1 MSQIT
6 EPQKLRRH
14 LGLFDATTIVAG
26 SMIGSAIFF
35 GLSIMAGYV
44 MTPGI
49 LIGLWII
56 GGVFT
61 VLGAISC
68 SELAAMFPH
77 SGGQYVY
84 LREAF
89 GDFWAFLFG
98 WGQFLVI
105 QTGTIAAVAIAFAK
119 YLGSFVPELGE
130 ATVLTV
136 VPLGQLFLPEAWQA
150 HLPAFLLRVELNS
163 AQLVACAVIAF
174 LTGINIWG
182 VRQGAFVQN
191 LFTVLKV
198 AALVA
203 LIAVGLSHVH
213 DTSNFFPLVKPIQ
226 GHEAL
231 QMGLLAAMA
240 VALSKA
246 LFAYDAWYTVA
257 FVAEEVRDT
266 DRTLPRAM
274 VIGTLLVT
282 VLYVLTNLAYLAIL
296 PVGEIAGIEENRVA
310 QQVAEVMFGNV
321 GWILVIM
328 AILISTF
335 GCVNGLI
342 LGGAR
347 VFYAMARE
355 GLFFRRCAD
364 LHPKARTP
372 GTALIFQ
379 GVWSMALTLT
389 GSYSDLLTYTMFM
402 AVLFGALTIAAVYKL
417 RISQPDRPRPYR
429 CWGYPVT
436 PAIYLAISVVF
447 LIGVA
452 QGAWFSTVAGIALM
466 LSGIPFYIY
475 WKKRRSII

>member
-1 MSQIT
+1 MT
-6 EPQKLRRH
+6 EPHQLRRH

-35 GLSIMAGYV
+35 GLSIMADYV

-61 VLGAISC
+61 VLGAIAC

-119 YLGSFVPELGE
+119 YLGSFIPQLGE
-130 ATVLTV
+130 AHVLKV
-136 VPLGQLFLPEAWQA
+136 IPMGSLLPIAWQA
-150 HLPAFLLRVELNS
+150 HLPSFLVNLEINS

-182 VRQGAFVQN
+182 VRKGAFVQN

-198 AALVA
+198 AALAA
-203 LIAVGLSHVH
+203 LIAAGLSHVR
-213 DTSNFFPLVKPIQ
+213 DTSNFFPLVQPTAGVKA
-226 GHEAL
+226 EAL
-231 QMGLLAAMA
+231 KMGLLAAMA
-240 VALSKA
+240 VAFSKA

-266 DRTLPRAM
+266 DRTLPRSM
-274 VIGTLLVT
+274 LLGTLLVT
-282 VLYVLTNLAYLAIL
+282 FLYVLTNLAYLAVL
-296 PVGEIAGIEENRVA
+296 PIGQIAGIPENRVA
-310 QQVAEVMFGNV
+310 QQVAEVLFGNI
-321 GWILVIM
+321 GWTLVIV

-335 GCVNGLI
+335 GCINGMI

-347 VFYAMARE
+347 VSYAMARE
-355 GLFFRRCAD
+355 GLFFRRCAEFAPQSPHARHGTCLPGRLVDGSDAYRLVFRPAD
-364 LHPKARTP
+364 LHHVHGRAFRR
-372 GTALIFQ
+372 ADDCRRLQ
-379 GVWSMALTLT
+379 
-389 GSYSDLLTYTMFM
+389 
-402 AVLFGALTIAAVYKL
+402 AA
-417 RISQPDRPRPYR
+417 
-429 CWGYPVT
+429 
-436 PAIYLAISVVF
+436 F
-447 LIGVA
+447 
-452 QGAWFSTVAGIALM
+452 
-466 LSGIPFYIY
+466 
-475 WKKRRSII
+475 

>member
-1 MSQIT
+1 MT
-6 EPQKLRRH
+6 EPHKLRRH

-35 GLSIMAGYV
+35 GLSIMADYV

-61 VLGAISC
+61 VLGAIAC

-84 LREAF
+84 LCEAF

-119 YLGSFVPELGE
+119 YLGSFIPQLGE
-130 ATVLTV
+130 AHVLAT
-136 VPLGQLFLPEAWQA
+136 VPLGQLLPAAWQA
-150 HLPAFLLRVELNS
+150 HLPSFLVNLEINS

-198 AALVA
+198 AALAA
-203 LIAVGLSHVH
+203 LIAAGLSHVRS
-213 DTSNFFPLVKPIQ
+213 TSNFFPLVQPTAGIKA
-226 GHEAL
+226 EAL
-231 QMGLLAAMA
+231 KMGLLAAMA
-240 VALSKA
+240 VAFSKA

-266 DRTLPRAM
+266 DRTLPRSM
-274 VIGTLLVT
+274 LLGTLLVT
-282 VLYVLTNLAYLAIL
+282 FLYVLTNLAYLAVL
-296 PVGEIAGIEENRVA
+296 PVGQIAGIPENRVA
-310 QQVAEVMFGNV
+310 QQVAEVLFGNI
-321 GWILVIM
+321 GWTLVIV

-335 GCVNGLI
+335 GCINGMI

-347 VFYAMARE
+347 VSYAMARE
-355 GLFFRRCAD
+355 GLFFRRCAN

-379 GVWSMALTLT
+379 GLWSMVLTLT

-429 CWGYPVT
+429 CWGYPIT
-436 PAIYLAISVVF
+436 PALYLAISLAF
-447 LIGVA
+447 LIYVA
-452 QGAWFSTVAGIALM
+452 QGAHG
-466 LSGIPFYIY
+466 PP
-475 WKKRRSII
+475 